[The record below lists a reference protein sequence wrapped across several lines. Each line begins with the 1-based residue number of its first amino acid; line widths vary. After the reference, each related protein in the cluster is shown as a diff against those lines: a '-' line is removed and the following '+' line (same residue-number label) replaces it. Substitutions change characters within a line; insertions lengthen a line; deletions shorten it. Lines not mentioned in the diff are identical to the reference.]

1 MRANTPAEK
10 EVVRRIRCMRVKSKR
25 KHRRDPMVKVCIKEQ
40 QRAQKEEIK
49 IVNELVKELR
59 KDKRGNLEF
68 EKPDDVLRLIFE
80 NVNSLG
86 VFSAGK
92 TKLRKQNQMRYLIRK
107 YDIDVAAFVETM
119 VDWRQV
125 RKEESKFENL
135 FTRPGE
141 DKVCVT
147 AYNATND
154 VIETERCQKGGTAML
169 TRGKMTA
176 SVKQVKADETGLG
189 RFC

>member
-1 MRANTPAEK
+1 
-10 EVVRRIRCMRVKSKR
+10 
-25 KHRRDPMVKVCIKEQ
+25 
-40 QRAQKEEIK
+40 
-49 IVNELVKELR
+49 
-59 KDKRGNLEF
+59 
-68 EKPDDVLRLIFE
+68 
-80 NVNSLG
+80 
-86 VFSAGK
+86 
-92 TKLRKQNQMRYLIRK
+92 MRYLMRK

-154 VIETERCQKGGTAML
+154 VIETERCQKGGTEML
-169 TRGKMTA
+169 TRGKMIA
-176 SVKQVKADETGLG
+176 SVRQVKADESGLG
-189 RFC
+189 RFCWTKVGGAGKMTYVMTVYMPHNREKGETKGLTVWDQH